1 MPFHSPLMTHEEYE
15 QSRRLLG
22 PWFIGLSLEFIL
34 YGILLAQFHTYY
46 QHYKDDRR
54 WLKLVVAGLFI
65 TQLLKSIHSFVTCW
79 IQFVAFFT
87 DLQGAIFLSYT
98 EWWQSAFTLIDAS
111 CGLYVQAY
119 FLYRLYIICRK
130 WWVIVIIVAV
140 LIFSYISI
148 IIATILITEAKFNV
162 IARWFA
168 GHYSGVLAGDIL
180 IAACTAYFLLT
191 QTKKAILPQTR
202 NLIFALIKLSIQ
214 CAVPAVIIA
223 ALNLA
228 FSQVYDG
235 TVDLTSV
242 IFNMVL
248 VRVYAC
254 SMMFVLNSRKSI
266 VRAHGTSASETI
278 SESRTDRLAT
288 NTIGT
293 HKTRH
298 QARGSDL
305 ELGIQVHNGTLQYTD
320 MHDIELPKMHT
331 IDSKLGP
338 HRKDEREYSIHE
350 KDLDHN
356 TVDITVR

>member
-22 PWFIGLSLEFIL
+22 PWLIGLSLEFIL

-65 TQLLKSIHSFVTCW
+65 IQLLKSIHSFVTCW

-87 DLQGAIFLSYT
+87 DLQGAIFISYT

-119 FLYRLYIICRK
+119 FLYRLYIICRR
-130 WWVIVIIVAV
+130 WWVIALIVAV

-148 IIATILITEAKFNV
+148 IIATILIMEAKFNL

-168 GHYSGVLAGDIL
+168 SHYR
-180 IAACTAYFLLT
+180 TH
-191 QTKKAILPQTR
+191 

-214 CAVPAVIIA
+214 CAVPAVIVA

-228 FSQVYDG
+228 FSQIYDG
-235 TVDLTSV
+235 TVDLTST

-266 VRAHGTSASETI
+266 VRAHGTSASE
-278 SESRTDRLAT
+278 SRTDRLAT

-293 HKTRH
+293 HKTRR
-298 QARGSDL
+298 QARDSDL
-305 ELGIQVHNGTLQYTD
+305 ELGGVQIHTEILQHTE
-320 MHDIELPKMHT
+320 MHDIELPKMHNG
-331 IDSKLGP
+331 DSKQRP
-338 HRKDEREYSIHE
+338 DRHDEREYSIHE
-350 KDLDHN
+350 KDLDRS

>member
-1 MPFHSPLMTHEEYE
+1 MPFHSPHMTHEEYE

-46 QHYKDDRR
+46 QHYKDDHR

-65 TQLLKSIHSFVTCW
+65 TQLLKSIHSFVTRW

-130 WWVIVIIVAV
+130 WWIITIIVAV

-148 IIATILITEAKFNV
+148 IIVTILITEAKFNL

-248 VRVYAC
+248 VRV
-254 SMMFVLNSRKSI
+254 SPQF
-266 VRAHGTSASETI
+266 SEV
-278 SESRTDRLAT
+278 DRPR
-288 NTIGT
+288 
-293 HKTRH
+293 TRH
-298 QARGSDL
+298 KRLRNHFRKQNGQVGHQHDWDTQDKASTT
-305 ELGIQVHNGTLQYTD
+305 GIRPRAWYASSYRDTPTH
-320 MHDIELPKMHT
+320 
-331 IDSKLGP
+331 
-338 HRKDEREYSIHE
+338 
-350 KDLDHN
+350 
-356 TVDITVR
+356 

>member
-1 MPFHSPLMTHEEYE
+1 MASF
-15 QSRRLLG
+15 
-22 PWFIGLSLEFIL
+22 L
-34 YGILLAQFHTYY
+34 YNFTL
-46 QHYKDDRR
+46 HYKDDRR

-111 CGLYVQAY
+111 CGLYV
-119 FLYRLYIICRK
+119 K
-130 WWVIVIIVAV
+130 WWVIAIIVAV

-148 IIATILITEAKFNV
+148 IIATILITEAKFNL
-162 IARWFA
+162 IARWVA
-168 GHYSGVLAGDIL
+168 GHYRCDTVTFTNQTRKAQTLESSGVLAGDIH

-214 CAVPAVIIA
+214 CAGPAVIIA

-228 FSQVYDG
+228 FSQVCDG
-235 TVDLTSV
+235 TVDLSSV

-248 VRVYAC
+248 VRVYAWF
-254 SMMFVLNSRKSI
+254 MMFVLNSRKSI

-288 NTIGT
+288 DTIGT
-293 HKTRH
+293 HKTRR
-298 QARGSDL
+298 QTRGSDL
-305 ELGIQVHNGTLQYTD
+305 ELGIQV
-320 MHDIELPKMHT
+320 
-331 IDSKLGP
+331 
-338 HRKDEREYSIHE
+338 
-350 KDLDHN
+350 
-356 TVDITVR
+356 ITVNSQTGLRIEIDNLAPQDA